1 MTPQITHVE
10 LTDTLGEELALFAFG
25 LLESEQATHMAR
37 HLETGC
43 AVCNNEFRSLTS
55 VMAGLASS
63 IHPVDPSPDLKQRLL
78 AGIRSKEQVKEQP
91 EPGMYIVRSGSGK
104 WRQSP
109 WKGISYQRLYYDPA
123 TGFATSLL
131 RIDPGA
137 QYPAHRHKGAE
148 QSWIVQG
155 SCRIGS
161 VTLHA
166 GDFAC
171 AAAGTEHGVLESDDG
186 CVLLIVS
193 SAKDEVL
200 A

>member
-1 MTPQITHVE
+1 MTTQNAHVE

-25 LLESEQATHMAR
+25 LLENDQAMHMAR

-43 AVCNNEFRSLTS
+43 AVCNNEFHSLMS

-63 IHPVDPSPDLKQRLL
+63 IPPIDPAPDLKQRLL
-78 AGIRSKEQVKEQP
+78 ARIRSKEQVKEQP

-109 WKGISYQRLYYDPA
+109 WKGISYLRLYYDSA

-131 RIDPGA
+131 RVDAGA

-155 SCRIGS
+155 SCRIGA

-166 GDFAC
+166 GDYAC
-171 AAAGTEHGVLESDDG
+171 AAAGTEHSVLESDDG